1 MTGACL
7 IFALWCLRFFPVFGT
22 EADGLGDIR
31 PHVYSQLLSLRN
43 ARVFDAQSLFTRPAV
58 RLYRA
63 NVCSGMENARAAAVL
78 LKIS

>member
-1 MTGACL
+1 M

-22 EADGLGDIR
+22 EADGLGEIR

-43 ARVFDAQSLFTRPAV
+43 ARVFDAQFLLTRPSV

-63 NVCSGMENARAAAVL
+63 SVRSGMENARAAAVL